1 MFCCTELVV
10 GSFFNEKNE
19 LHNREMHISGLFT
32 YFKNDDPINDPIK
45 YKPDERELKIIRIIT
60 DTPGI
65 NRIGIAEKL
74 GCSESTAKTTIQ
86 SMISKNLIH
95 RVGSN
100 KDRKWVVNPK

>member
-1 MFCCTELVV
+1 MK
-10 GSFFNEKNE
+10 KNE

-32 YFKNDDPINDPIK
+32 YFKNDDPIK

-60 DTPGI
+60 DTPSI

-74 GCSESTAKTTIQ
+74 GCSESTAKRTIQ

>member
-1 MFCCTELVV
+1 MK
-10 GSFFNEKNE
+10 KNE

-32 YFKNDDPINDPIK
+32 YFKNDDPIK

-65 NRIGIAEKL
+65 NRIAEKL
-74 GCSESTAKTTIQ
+74 GCSESTVKRTIQ

-100 KDRKWVVNPK
+100 KDGKWVVNPK

>member
-1 MFCCTELVV
+1 
-10 GSFFNEKNE
+10 
-19 LHNREMHISGLFT
+19 MHISGLFT
-32 YFKNDDPINDPIK
+32 YFKNDDPIK

-60 DTPGI
+60 DTPSI

-74 GCSESTAKTTIQ
+74 GCSESTAKRTIQ

-100 KDRKWVVNPK
+100 KDCKWVVNPK

>member
-1 MFCCTELVV
+1 
-10 GSFFNEKNE
+10 
-19 LHNREMHISGLFT
+19 MHISGLFT
-32 YFKNDDPINDPIK
+32 YFKNDDPIK

-65 NRIGIAEKL
+65 NRIAEKL
-74 GCSESTAKTTIQ
+74 GCSESTVKRTIQ

-100 KDRKWVVNPK
+100 KDGKWVVNPK

>member
-1 MFCCTELVV
+1 MK
-10 GSFFNEKNE
+10 KNE

-32 YFKNDDPINDPIK
+32 YFKNDDPIK

-60 DTPGI
+60 DTPSI

-74 GCSESTAKTTIQ
+74 GCSESTAKRTIQ

-100 KDRKWVVNPK
+100 KDGKWVVNPK